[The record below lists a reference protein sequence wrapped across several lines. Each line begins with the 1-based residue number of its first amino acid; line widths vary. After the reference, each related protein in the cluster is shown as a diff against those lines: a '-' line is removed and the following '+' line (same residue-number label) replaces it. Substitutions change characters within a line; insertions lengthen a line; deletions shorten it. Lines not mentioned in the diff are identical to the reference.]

1 MEEEVT
7 PSDEG
12 EVCSVS
18 PIYREGET
26 IIFKYEGNL
35 RATVEAHQI
44 EGGKLRLRCRAEITF
59 LVPPSQI
66 VGVEREGE

>member
-1 MEEEVT
+1 MKEEVT

-12 EVCSVS
+12 EVCPMS
-18 PIYREGET
+18 PIYRVGET

-35 RATVEAHQI
+35 RATVEGYHM
-44 EGGKLRLRCRAEITF
+44 EGGKLWLRCWAEATF

-66 VGVEREGE
+66 IGVEREGE

>member
-18 PIYREGET
+18 PIYRVGET
-26 IIFKYEGNL
+26 IIFKYKGNIRARVEG
-35 RATVEAHQI
+35 REVR
-44 EGGKLRLRCRAEITF
+44 GGRPWLLVRAELDF
-59 LVPPSQI
+59 EVPASQV
-66 VGVEREGE
+66 VGVEPEE